1 MSKEWVPGLEGIV
14 AAESNISYIDGQ
26 EGVLEYRGF
35 NIKTLAE
42 NCTFEEAAY
51 LLLEGHLP
59 KNGELEAFSKE
70 LVANRELS
78 SATLGLLK
86 ALPAGG
92 HPMKAIQAG
101 CAVLGAEHPMS
112 NLHDADVRIGPL
124 LV

>member
-42 NCTFEEAAY
+42 NCTFEEAAF

-59 KNGELEAFSKE
+59 KNSELEAFSKE

-101 CAVLGAEHPMS
+101 CGA
-112 NLHDADVRIGPL
+112 LIVWA
-124 LV
+124 